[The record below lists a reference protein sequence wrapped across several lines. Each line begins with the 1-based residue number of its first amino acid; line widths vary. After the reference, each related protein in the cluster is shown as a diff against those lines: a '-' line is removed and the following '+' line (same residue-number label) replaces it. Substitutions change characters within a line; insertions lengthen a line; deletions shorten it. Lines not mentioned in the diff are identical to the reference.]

1 MSRTNRFLF
10 LQYRLK
16 FQPSCCRFCANLGA
30 QPYPLPEKLPDF
42 CRENAQLLC
51 RTLAI
56 THEKFRSPTSGRF
69 SPLLSTC
76 QNGRVLRGKRTRG
89 VLPVF
94 AMRRTKYSDKQ
105 RIFHFLPC
113 CFHIFRN
120 FVSVKPAHRGRAGHE
135 KLYGIP
141 AFSSNLSVNDG
152 ASEESLPPRRRQV
165 EAGERRLR
173 TLSSVFSNFAT

>member
-1 MSRTNRFLF
+1 MANTGRTPRALLPRKTRPFCQVDCRINLPLIFGKR
-10 LQYRLK
+10 QYFRVTQK
-16 FQPSCCRFCANLGA
+16 
-30 QPYPLPEKLPDF
+30 
-42 CRENAQLLC
+42 LLC
-51 RTLAI
+51 RSFGARRVAG
-56 THEKFRSPTSGRF
+56 FCPC
-69 SPLLSTC
+69 SPLAKTDASFEASPC
-76 QNGRVLRGKRTRG
+76 VLRGKRTRD

-105 RIFHFLPC
+105 RIFYFLLC
-113 CFHIFRN
+113 CFHNFRN
-120 FVSVKPAHRGRAGHE
+120 FVSAKPAHRGRAGHK

-152 ASEESLPPRRRQV
+152 AIEESLPPRRRPV

>member
-1 MSRTNRFLF
+1 M
-10 LQYRLK
+10 K
-16 FQPSCCRFCANLGA
+16 FP
-30 QPYPLPEKLPDF
+30 PLPEKLPDF

-56 THEKFRSPTSGRF
+56 THEKFRSPTGGRF
-69 SPLLSTC
+69 LPLQSTC
-76 QNGRVLRGKRTRG
+76 QNGRVFRGKRTRG

-94 AMRRTKYSDKQ
+94 AMRWGKYSDKQ
-105 RIFHFLPC
+105 RFFHFLPC

-152 ASEESLPPRRRQV
+152 ASEESLPPRGKLV